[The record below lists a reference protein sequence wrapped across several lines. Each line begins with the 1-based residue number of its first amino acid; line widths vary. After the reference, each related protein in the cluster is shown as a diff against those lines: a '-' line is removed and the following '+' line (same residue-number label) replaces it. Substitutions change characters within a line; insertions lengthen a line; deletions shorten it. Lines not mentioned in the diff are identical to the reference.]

1 MAHDTEEEGGG
12 LKFSPLLFHY
22 KTPLWSTAV
31 ILVLLGPLGMQIQWD
46 DARQLAHHQ
55 MERENGH
62 KAATDDIS
70 EEMSEGESKYE
81 NPSGRSDSS
90 GCPIAAEVHEE
101 SQVQTK
107 QRRLYLVLIR

>member
-1 MAHDTEEEGGG
+1 
-12 LKFSPLLFHY
+12 
-22 KTPLWSTAV
+22 V
-31 ILVLLGPLGMQIQWD
+31 ILVLLGLLGMQIQWD
-46 DARQLAHHQ
+46 DARQLAHHH

-81 NPSGRSDSS
+81 NPGGDSASS
-90 GCPIAAEVHEE
+90 GCQTAAEVHEG